1 MLRLNKEFEVNQM
14 QVPKVFFSYSHDS
27 EEHKAWVL
35 SLATR
40 LEENGVAV
48 TLDQWDLKV
57 GDDLPFFMESGLTD
71 ADRVVLICTESY
83 VKKANE
89 MRSGGV
95 GYEKMIITAQI
106 MVDLGS
112 NRVIPIVV
120 NNNLPNKTPTFVSS
134 KRHLSFE
141 PQDYEDSYC
150 ELISNL
156 WGKSVK
162 PRPKRG
168 TSPFERE
175 ALPITTPV
183 NFDVPAF
190 FSNPATKSK
199 VTVNPTANNGHYWVG
214 EGEMAFEIYWSKCN
228 SGSIWIYNDPESI
241 HSLSIVPESFKEIS
255 DIVNATDPSFYLEE
269 RSCSLRVG
277 EIAVLQNTN
286 GYYLAVKVEQVL
298 YRSRHG
304 DDRDELT
311 FSYVIAPAKSTSFS
325 KFM

>member
-1 MLRLNKEFEVNQM
+1 M

-35 SLATR
+35 ALATR

-48 TLDQWDLKV
+48 TLDQWDLRV
-57 GDDLPFFMESGLTD
+57 GDDLPYFMESGLTD

-83 VKKANE
+83 VKKAND

-106 MVDLGS
+106 MADLGS

-120 NNNLPNKTPTFVSS
+120 NNDSSNKTPTFVSS
-134 KRHLSFE
+134 KLYLSFE
-141 PQDYEDSYC
+141 PSDYENSYC

-168 TSPFERE
+168 SSPFARE
-175 ALPITTPV
+175 VSPINPIT
-183 NFDVPAF
+183 FDVPAS

-199 VTVNPTANNGHYWVG
+199 VTVNPTANNGRYWVG
-214 EGEMAFEIYWSKCN
+214 EGEMAFELSWSRCG
-228 SGSIWIYNDPESI
+228 SGSIWLYNDTESI

-255 DIVNATDPSFYLEE
+255 DIVDATDSSFYLEE
-269 RSCSLRVG
+269 RSSNLRVG
-277 EIAVLQNTN
+277 DIAVLQNTN
-286 GYYLAVKVEQVL
+286 GYYLALKVEQVL
-298 YRSRHG
+298 YRSRQG
-304 DDRDELT
+304 DDKDELT
-311 FSYVIAPAKSTSFS
+311 ISYVIAPAKSTSFS
-325 KFM
+325 RFA

>member
-1 MLRLNKEFEVNQM
+1 M
-14 QVPKVFFSYSHDS
+14 QVPKVFFSYSHDN

-35 SLATR
+35 ALATR

-48 TLDQWDLKV
+48 TLDQWDLRV

-71 ADRVVLICTESY
+71 ADRVVLVCTESY
-83 VKKANE
+83 VKKAND
-89 MRSGGV
+89 MLRGGV

-106 MVDLGS
+106 MADLGS

-120 NNNLPNKTPTFVSS
+120 NNGLQNKTPTFVSS
-134 KRHLSFE
+134 KLYLSFE
-141 PQDYEDSYC
+141 PEDYENSYC

-168 TSPFERE
+168 SSPFARE
-175 ALPITTPV
+175 VSSITPIT
-183 NFDVPAF
+183 FDVPAF
-190 FSNPATKSK
+190 FSNPAINSK
-199 VTVNPTANNGHYWVG
+199 VTVNPTANNGRYWVG
-214 EGEMAFEIYWSKCN
+214 EGEMAFELCWSKCG

-241 HSLSIVPESFKEIS
+241 HSLSIVPDKFKEIS
-255 DIVNATDPSFYLEE
+255 DIADATDSSFYLEE
-269 RSCSLRVG
+269 RSSSLQVG

-286 GYYLAVKVEQVL
+286 GYYLALKVEQVL

-304 DDRDELT
+304 DDKDELT
-311 FSYVIAPAKSTSFS
+311 ISYVIAAAKSTSFS
-325 KFM
+325 KFA